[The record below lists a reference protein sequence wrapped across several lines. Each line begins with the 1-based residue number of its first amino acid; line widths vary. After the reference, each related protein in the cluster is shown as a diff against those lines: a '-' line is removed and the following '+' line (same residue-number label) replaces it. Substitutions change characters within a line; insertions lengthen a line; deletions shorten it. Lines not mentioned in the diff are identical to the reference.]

1 MRSTLT
7 ISVCMYGFVYVCAYI
22 YIYIYISRDLISSGR
37 AKKKISKEANLNITR
52 LLKNIYSK
60 QIFNFIN

>member
-7 ISVCMYGFVYVCAYI
+7 ISVCMYVFVYVCA

-37 AKKKISKEANLNITR
+37 AKKKISKEANLNIT
-52 LLKNIYSK
+52 
-60 QIFNFIN
+60 